1 MQKLTRKE
9 REKIAR
15 KEHIIDIAEKIIL
28 ERGFESS
35 TMDEIAEKAG
45 VGKGTL
51 YLHFKSK
58 AAIYLAICERGS
70 RLLNYEMG
78 KVLLEE
84 VPGMKLVE
92 KIGETYLRFVQKNP
106 VYFHAFNY
114 YENMLNDEVTAKSN
128 LVDRCEQ
135 SAKEAMTYIVRALQI
150 GMQDGSI
157 KNTFEPR
164 ELALII
170 WGASK
175 GVVNIS
181 FMKQKGNHLKI
192 LDDVDFSLNTLVH
205 GLINLLGTGMKTD
218 QQSKN

>member
-15 KEHIIDIAEKIIL
+15 RELIIDVAEQIIS

-35 TMDEIAEKAG
+35 TMDEIAEGAG

-70 RLLNYEMG
+70 KLLNHQMG

-84 VPGMKLVE
+84 LPGMQLVE
-92 KIGETYLRFVQKNP
+92 RIGVTYLNFVQKNP

-114 YENMLNDEVTAKSN
+114 YENILNDEVTAKSD
-128 LVDRCEQ
+128 LVARCELN
-135 SAKEAMTYIVRALQI
+135 AKEAMTYIVRALQI
-150 GMQDGSI
+150 GMHDGSI

-181 FMKQKGNHLKI
+181 FMKQKGNHLQI
-192 LDDVDFSLNTLVH
+192 LDDVEFSLNTLVH
-205 GLINLLGTGMKTD
+205 GFINLLGTGMKND
-218 QQSKN
+218 QQSKK

>member
-15 KEHIIDIAEKIIL
+15 KEHILDIAEEIIA
-28 ERGFESS
+28 ERGFDGA
-35 TMDEIAEKAG
+35 TMDEIAEKAE

-58 AAIYLAICERGS
+58 SAIYLGICERGS
-70 RLLNYEMG
+70 KLLTQEMA
-78 KVLLEE
+78 KVLLLE
-84 VPGMKLVE
+84 VSGMELIE
-92 KIGETYLRFVQKNP
+92 KIGDVYLQFVRKNP

-114 YENMLNDEVTAKSN
+114 YESLLNDEIIAKSD
-128 LVDRCEQ
+128 LVDRCEK

-157 KNTFEPR
+157 KSTFEPH

-175 GVVNIS
+175 GVVNMS
-181 FMKQKGNHLKI
+181 FSKQKRNHMKI
-192 LDDVDFSLNTLVH
+192 LDDVNFSLDTLIH
-205 GLINLLGTGMKTD
+205 SLINLFAFGMKND
-218 QQSKN
+218 QQSQK